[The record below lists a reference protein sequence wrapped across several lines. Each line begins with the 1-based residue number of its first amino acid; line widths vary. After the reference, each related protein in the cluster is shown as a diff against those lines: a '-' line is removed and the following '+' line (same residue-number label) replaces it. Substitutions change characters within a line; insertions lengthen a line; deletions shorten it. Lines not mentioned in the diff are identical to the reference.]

1 MNRITK
7 HSQTIILVLFALYA
21 LAPVYLVL
29 LASMR
34 SESDLFDGPLSLPW
48 PIETANYVR
57 VWTESG
63 FSVSVAPIT
72 PLRRNSM
79 AAGRRS
85 GFVCAR

>member
-1 MNRITK
+1 MNRFTK
-7 HSQTIILVLFALYA
+7 HSQTILLVIFALYA

-34 SESDLFDGPLSLPW
+34 SEADLFDGPLSLPW

-63 FSVSVAPIT
+63 FST
-72 PLRRNSM
+72 FFWNSLKPTFPKWP
-79 AAGRRS
+79 AA
-85 GFVCAR
+85 